1 MISTNAAASAGYP
14 KSLLTLPKNT
24 AAIQICS
31 DSNGRMR
38 LGTLMQ
44 LPSGANLEVIGA
56 GFDQHTT
63 RVAWEGSSYYIF
75 LEAEEQRPLL
85 SRTYRAG

>member
-1 MISTNAAASAGYP
+1 MASTNAAVHARYP
-14 KSLLTLPKNT
+14 KSTLTLPRNT

-31 DSNGRMR
+31 DGNGKIR

-44 LPSGANLEVIGA
+44 LPGGANLELIGD
-56 GFDQHTT
+56 GFDRHTA

-75 LEAEEQRPLL
+75 LEDEDTKPMSMAQ
-85 SRTYRAG
+85 RAG